1 MTTTYKGYGHINAQE
16 IDIPIIIVFYPPYHP
31 QCLLPLQNQH
41 HLVMVI
47 IIIIMYATSM
57 DMQSGPEGHLSCS
70 TPMEF
75 YKRAREPPRFAPV
88 LA

>member
-1 MTTTYKGYGHINAQE
+1 MTTTYKGYGHIQAQE
-16 IDIPIIIVFYPPYHP
+16 IDIPIIIVFFTLHITP
-31 QCLLPLQNQH
+31 LLPLRNQH
-41 HLVMVI
+41 HLIVVI

-70 TPMEF
+70 TSMDF